1 MRLTQGRSF
10 ALYLDSLYHSFVFWS
25 HGHLRNA
32 GGGQASRRAPQKAGG
47 GWPDHH
53 RRVMCWGEVSW
64 GCEQLGHEIRL
75 IETRDVDGLDRHI
88 PRIVLD
94 GELYDPELDRF
105 FVELPLNGTRSPH
118 SLRAIGY
125 DIVVWVRFLDQARG
139 KTIWW
144 VSHEDIVAYHGARRR
159 GAASHRISASSWNR
173 SVASLDKLY
182 RWGVEQGLI
191 ANSPFRHRQ
200 VWRRGLG
207 GRRAAHEDRN
217 MAYEPSSAVFQP
229 RFVSLET
236 YRLFNRVGLRGL
248 MPTGHERHGARDR
261 NGLRNALFADLLVST
276 GLRLEEAGS
285 FLVCEL
291 PKLGISDGPKRQIRF
306 DLPPPVS
313 KGNRG
318 RTVLIPHRIIT
329 RLQDYIDIERSRAVA
344 KFKVRSKV
352 SQIPRPILVER
363 STNDPHT
370 VRLSD
375 GSTVRTDRFTP
386 QERLR
391 LVHCREGIPAAPAAL
406 WLSEVGL
413 PVRSNSWEAI
423 FLRASRRCQNAGLDI
438 RISPHQLR
446 HTFAVH
452 MLAMLIEQQVGQAK
466 TDVSGIE
473 AYRQLLSDPLR
484 QVQRLLGHASI
495 TTTYVYLDQI
505 AAQADTVDTAVGR
518 LLSALTEDVI
528 V

>member
-1 MRLTQGRSF
+1 MGR
-10 ALYLDSLYHSFVFWS
+10 
-25 HGHLRNA
+25 
-32 GGGQASRRAPQKAGG
+32 
-47 GWPDHH
+47 
-53 RRVMCWGEVSW
+53 
-64 GCEQLGHEIRL
+64 EIRL
-75 IETRDVDGLDRHI
+75 LETRDATGLDRDI
-88 PRIVLD
+88 PRIIAD
-94 GELYDPELDRF
+94 CELYDPDLDRF
-105 FVELPLNGTRSPH
+105 FLELPLNRTRSRH

-139 KTIWW
+139 QMVWS
-144 VSHEDIVAYHGARRR
+144 VSHDDVVAFHGARRR
-159 GAASHRISASSWNR
+159 GTVSHRISASSWNR

-191 ANSPFRHRQ
+191 ATSPFRYRQ
-200 VWRRGLG
+200 VWRRGFG
-207 GRRAAHEDRN
+207 DRRAAHEDRN
-217 MAYEPSSAVFQP
+217 MAYEPSSEVFQR

-236 YRLFNRVGLRGL
+236 YRLFYRVGLRGL

-285 FLVCEL
+285 LLACEL
-291 PKLGISDGPKRQIRF
+291 PTASVVVSSRRQLRF
-306 DLPPPVS
+306 DLPPAIA

-318 RTVLIPHRIIT
+318 RTILIPNRILE
-329 RLQDYIDIERSRAVA
+329 RLHGYFDIERSRAA
-344 KFKVRSKV
+344 TKFKARSGV
-352 SQIPRPILVER
+352 SQISQPIRVER
-363 STNDPHT
+363 STIDPQM

-375 GSTVRTDRFTP
+375 GSTARTGRFSP
-386 QERLR
+386 EERLR
-391 LVHCREGIPAAPAAL
+391 LVLCSREGVPEAPAAL

-423 FLRASRRCQNAGLDI
+423 FLRASRRCQGAGFDI

-452 MLAMLIEQQVGQAK
+452 MLAMLIEQQIGQSLPSA
-466 TDVSGIE
+466 SGME
-473 AYRQLLSDPLR
+473 AYRQLLSDPLQ

-505 AAQADTVDTAVGR
+505 AAQADTVDTAVGQ
-518 LLSALTEDVI
+518 LLSALTEDFTL
-528 V
+528 

>member
-1 MRLTQGRSF
+1 MRARRSSP
-10 ALYLDSLYHSFVFWS
+10 YLDSLHHPFVFWS
-25 HGHLRNA
+25 YGHFRDA

-47 GWPDHH
+47 GWPDHR

-64 GCEQLGHEIRL
+64 GCEQLGREIRL

-88 PRIVLD
+88 PRIVSD

-139 KTIWW
+139 KTIWL
-144 VSHEDIVAYHGARRR
+144 VSHEDIVAFHGARRR
-159 GAASHRISASSWNR
+159 GVASHRISASSWNR

-182 RWGVEQGLI
+182 RWGVDQGMI
-191 ANSPFRHRQ
+191 SDSPFRHRQ
-200 VWRRGLG
+200 VWRRGFG

-248 MPTGHERHGARDR
+248 TPTGHERHGARDR

-285 FLVCEL
+285 LLACDL
-291 PKLGISDGPKRQIRF
+291 PKLGASDGSQRQTRL
-306 DLPPPVS
+306 DLPPSIS

-318 RTVLIPHRIIT
+318 RTILIPHRIIA
-329 RLQDYIDIERSRAVA
+329 RLYDYIDIERSRAAA
-344 KFKVRSKV
+344 KFQARSKIL
-352 SQIPRPILVER
+352 QISRPILVER
-363 STNDPHT
+363 STSDPHT
-370 VRLSD
+370 VRLLD
-375 GSTVRTDRFTP
+375 GSTVRIDRFTP
-386 QERLR
+386 EERLR
-391 LVHCREGIPAAPAAL
+391 LVLCREGIPEAPAAL

-423 FLRASRRCQNAGLDI
+423 FLRASRRCQNADPDI

-466 TDVSGIE
+466 TDASGME
-473 AYRQLLSDPLR
+473 AYRQLLSDPLQ

-495 TTTYVYLDQI
+495 STTYVYLDQI

-518 LLSALTEDVI
+518 LLNALTEDAI
-528 V
+528 L

>member
-1 MRLTQGRSF
+1 MGR
-10 ALYLDSLYHSFVFWS
+10 
-25 HGHLRNA
+25 
-32 GGGQASRRAPQKAGG
+32 
-47 GWPDHH
+47 
-53 RRVMCWGEVSW
+53 
-64 GCEQLGHEIRL
+64 EIRL
-75 IETRDVDGLDRHI
+75 LETRDAAGLDRDI
-88 PRIVLD
+88 PRIVAD
-94 GELYDPELDRF
+94 GELYDPDLDRF
-105 FVELPLNGTRSPH
+105 LIELPLNGSRSRH

-125 DIVVWVRFLDQARG
+125 DIVVWVRFLDQARSR
-139 KTIWW
+139 TVWS
-144 VSHEDIVAYHGARRR
+144 VSHDDVVAFHGARRR
-159 GAASHRISASSWNR
+159 GSASHRISASSWNR

-191 ANSPFRHRQ
+191 ATSPFRHRQ
-200 VWRRGLG
+200 VWRRGFG

-217 MAYEPSSAVFQP
+217 MDYEPSSAAFQP

-248 MPTGHERHGARDR
+248 TPTGHERPGARDR
-261 NGLRNALFADLLVST
+261 NGLRNALFADLMVST

-285 FLVCEL
+285 LLACEL
-291 PKLGISDGPKRQIRF
+291 PRMGTPDGSQRQIRF
-306 DLPPPVS
+306 DLPPPIS

-318 RTVLIPHRIIT
+318 RAILIPQRIIA
-329 RLQDYIDIERSRAVA
+329 RLYDYIDIERSRAA
-344 KFKVRSKV
+344 SKFKARSGV
-352 SQIPRPILVER
+352 SQISRPILVER
-363 STNDPHT
+363 SANDPQLIQ
-370 VRLSD
+370 LSD

-386 QERLR
+386 EERLR
-391 LVHCREGIPAAPAAL
+391 LVLCTQGIPEAPAAL

-423 FLRASRRCQNAGLDI
+423 FLRASRRCDDAGFNI

-452 MLAMLIEQQVGQAK
+452 MLAMLIEQQIGQ
-466 TDVSGIE
+466 TVPDTRGME
-473 AYRQLLSDPLR
+473 AHRQILSDPLQ

-518 LLSALTEDVI
+518 LLSALTEDAI
-528 V
+528 L

>member
-1 MRLTQGRSF
+1 MRAKKSSR
-10 ALYLDSLYHSFVFWS
+10 YLDSLYHPFVFWS
-25 HGHLRNA
+25 HGHLRDA
-32 GGGQASRRAPQKAGG
+32 GGGQASRRAPHKAGG
-47 GWPDHH
+47 GWPDHR
-53 RRVMCWGEVSW
+53 RRVMCKGEGFW
-64 GCEQLGHEIRL
+64 DGLLGREIRL
-75 IETRDVDGLDRHI
+75 LETREADGLDRHI
-88 PRIVLD
+88 PRIVSD
-94 GELYDPELDRF
+94 GELYDPDLDRF

-125 DIVVWVRFLDQARG
+125 DIVVWVRFLEQARG
-139 KTIWW
+139 KTIWL
-144 VSHEDIVAYHGARRR
+144 VSHEDIVAFHGARRR
-159 GAASHRISASSWNR
+159 GVASHRISASSWNR

-182 RWGVEQGLI
+182 RWGVDQGMI
-191 ANSPFRHRQ
+191 ADSPFRHRQ
-200 VWRRGLG
+200 VWRRGFG

-248 MPTGHERHGARDR
+248 TPTGRERPGARDR
-261 NGLRNALFADLLVST
+261 NGVRNALFADLLVST

-285 FLVCEL
+285 LLACEL
-291 PKLGISDGPKRQIRF
+291 PKTGTADGSQRQIRF
-306 DLPPPVS
+306 DLPATIS
-313 KGNRG
+313 KGNRV
-318 RTVLIPHRIIT
+318 RTILMPRRIAA
-329 RLQDYIDIERSRAVA
+329 RLQDHVDIERSRAVS
-344 KFKVRSKV
+344 KFKARSGV
-352 SQIPRPILVER
+352 SQISRPILLER
-363 STNDPHT
+363 STNDPQMAQ
-370 VRLSD
+370 LLD

-386 QERLR
+386 KERLR
-391 LVHCREGIPAAPAAL
+391 LVHCREGIPEAPAAL

-423 FLRASRRCQNAGLDI
+423 FLRASCRCNETGLDI

-452 MLAMLIEQQVGQAK
+452 MLAMLIEQQIGQAVPD
-466 TDVSGIE
+466 TRGME

-518 LLSALTEDVI
+518 LLSALTEDAI
-528 V
+528 L